1 MWVVIVRIRFG
12 TGFTESHL
20 ASTLFTMTLNIE
32 MWALYSLLPE
42 KKKKKSH
49 LHTRLRLICHL
60 WYISSMSF
68 NAYLLPRLEH
78 TENFKSDF
86 LIGI

>member
-42 KKKKKSH
+42 K
-49 LHTRLRLICHL
+49 LLLISFQKQ
-60 WYISSMSF
+60 WISEDGEAF
-68 NAYLLPRLEH
+68 
-78 TENFKSDF
+78 
-86 LIGI
+86 